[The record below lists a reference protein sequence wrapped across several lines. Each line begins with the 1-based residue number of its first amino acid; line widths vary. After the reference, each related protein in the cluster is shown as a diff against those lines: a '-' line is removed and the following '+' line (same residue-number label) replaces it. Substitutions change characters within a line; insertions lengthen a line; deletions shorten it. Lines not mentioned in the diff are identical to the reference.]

1 MRIVDCP
8 KGGKIPEGYCR
19 DSCLNYP
26 KEKKRKEQG
35 FNEKLKK
42 VFQSDGRS
50 WLQIYKEDIAMG
62 KKPTS
67 C

>member
-1 MRIVDCP
+1 MKIITCP
-8 KGGKIPEGYCR
+8 KGGKVPQGYCR

-26 KEKKRKEQG
+26 NETKKKGNG
-35 FNEKLKK
+35 FNNRLKN

-50 WLQIYKEDIAMG
+50 WLQIYKEDIAMS
-62 KKPTS
+62 KRSSS